1 LCIQVRKTT
10 LVIVICIAYARV
22 SDRQISEIHTFSIE
36 LFCSRLPG
44 IELLTIR
51 MQISGNLFTKTN
63 SHYLMT
69 RLLIKCKNKN
79 CINRLN
85 VGLDNTDS
93 KPILFCSEL
102 CLNAFENQKFNSS
115 INYEDPNEVR
125 TLVQNLVSQTKQLQS
140 ELENLKKIRKTYFG
154 LFKELDLKDE
164 TYKREWSFDK
174 EVDE

>member
-1 LCIQVRKTT
+1 
-10 LVIVICIAYARV
+10 
-22 SDRQISEIHTFSIE
+22 
-36 LFCSRLPG
+36 
-44 IELLTIR
+44 
-51 MQISGNLFTKTN
+51 
-63 SHYLMT
+63 MT

-102 CLNAFENQKFNSS
+102 CLNSFEDEKFNST

-154 LFKELDLKDE
+154 LFKDSTLKDE

>member
-1 LCIQVRKTT
+1 MRW
-10 LVIVICIAYARV
+10 
-22 SDRQISEIHTFSIE
+22 SDNFDRI
-36 LFCSRLPG
+36 LCSRSQG
-44 IELLTIR
+44 IGLLTIQI
-51 MQISGNLFTKTN
+51 QISGNLFTKTN
-63 SHYLMT
+63 LDYLMT

-85 VGLDNTDS
+85 VGLDNRDS

-102 CLNAFENQKFNSS
+102 CLNSFENEKFSS
-115 INYEDPNEVR
+115 TLNNEDPNDVR
-125 TLVQNLVSQTKQLQS
+125 TLVQNLVIQTKQLQS

>member
-1 LCIQVRKTT
+1 MN
-10 LVIVICIAYARV
+10 
-22 SDRQISEIHTFSIE
+22 
-36 LFCSRLPG
+36 
-44 IELLTIR
+44 LL
-51 MQISGNLFTKTN
+51 M
-63 SHYLMT
+63 
-69 RLLIKCKNKN
+69 IKCKNKS

-85 VGLDNTDS
+85 VELDNADS

-102 CLNAFENQKFNSS
+102 CLSSFENEKFNFTLKD
-115 INYEDPNEVR
+115 EDPNEVR

-174 EVDE
+174 KVD

>member
-1 LCIQVRKTT
+1 
-10 LVIVICIAYARV
+10 
-22 SDRQISEIHTFSIE
+22 
-36 LFCSRLPG
+36 
-44 IELLTIR
+44 
-51 MQISGNLFTKTN
+51 
-63 SHYLMT
+63 MT

-93 KPILFCSEL
+93 NPILFCSEL
-102 CLNAFENQKFNSS
+102 CLTSFENEKFNSTIS
-115 INYEDPNEVR
+115 YEDPDEVR

-140 ELENLKKIRKTYFG
+140 ELESLKKIRKTYFG
-154 LFKELDLKDE
+154 LFKELNLKDE

>member
-1 LCIQVRKTT
+1 
-10 LVIVICIAYARV
+10 
-22 SDRQISEIHTFSIE
+22 
-36 LFCSRLPG
+36 
-44 IELLTIR
+44 
-51 MQISGNLFTKTN
+51 
-63 SHYLMT
+63 MT
-69 RLLIKCKNKN
+69 RVVIKCKNKN

-85 VGLDNTDS
+85 VGFDNTDS

-102 CLNAFENQKFNSS
+102 CLNSFENEKFSS
-115 INYEDPNEVR
+115 TLNYEDPNEVR

-154 LFKELDLKDE
+154 LFKELNLKDE